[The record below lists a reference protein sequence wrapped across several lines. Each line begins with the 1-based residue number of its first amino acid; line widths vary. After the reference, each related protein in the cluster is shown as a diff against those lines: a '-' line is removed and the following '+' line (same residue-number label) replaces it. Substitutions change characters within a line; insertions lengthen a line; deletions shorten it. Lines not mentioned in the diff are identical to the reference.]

1 MDHIVAVAGIDH
13 VGYGADFDGI
23 EVVPV
28 GLENPSKFPALTA
41 ELLRRGY
48 DEVQVSKVW
57 WALFC
62 TNATLFCMNAD
73 P

>member
-48 DEVQVSKVW
+48 DEIQVSKVW
-57 WALFC
+57 SARGGRCF
-62 TNATLFCMNAD
+62 APTLHYFA
-73 P
+73 